1 MEGIVVSYLDIL
13 RKGKTGLLWVGTA
26 SSLEDANSQIRARTN
41 DAAEFVIFNS
51 RTGDRIS
58 VWPRSTGAATQ
69 ADNAASAPIETEG
82 RASDGP

>member
-26 SSLEDANSQIRARTN
+26 SSLEGANSQIRARTN

-58 VWPRSTGAATQ
+58 VWPRSTG
-69 ADNAASAPIETEG
+69 DSNSG
-82 RASDGP
+82 